1 MKKFSTTIKRKW
13 LKEKISDLM
22 IGGYFI
28 EYKDEKPFWDNR
40 ICDLEFPTKAVFLCG
55 MESRTFNL
63 LEAKL
68 INSNDVPN
76 KYKEAITMK
85 YCWALKCVRE

>member
-1 MKKFSTTIKRKW
+1 MNTKQDE
-13 LKEKISDLM
+13 LKLCTLSGTSEV
-22 IGGYFI
+22 GRNCNFI